1 MYKLTKKNSVLA
13 VEMHHDIIVAPLIK
27 LYKLRNGDVN
37 FQTPKISYSAQLLQ
51 RPADV
56 LAGQCLQN
64 TAKGCYV

>member
-1 MYKLTKKNSVLA
+1 
-13 VEMHHDIIVAPLIK
+13 MHHAIIVPPLIK

-56 LAGQCLQN
+56 LARSVFTKYRQGLLRI
-64 TAKGCYV
+64 TASTWGDT